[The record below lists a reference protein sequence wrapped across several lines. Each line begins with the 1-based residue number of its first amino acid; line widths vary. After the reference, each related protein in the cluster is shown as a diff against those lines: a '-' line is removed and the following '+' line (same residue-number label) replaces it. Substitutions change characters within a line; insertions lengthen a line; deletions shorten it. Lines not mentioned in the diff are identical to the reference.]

1 MASTTTR
8 EQLKVGRLTVA
19 LSNTGKVLF
28 PGDGITK
35 GELIGYYQAAAE
47 QMLPYLRDRPL
58 AMARYPDGITGER
71 IFQKNVGRHFPDW
84 IPRVEVGKQG
94 GKLSQVVCAKAA
106 DLVYLAN
113 QACIELHPF
122 LSRVDR
128 PRLVGQQSR
137 PDQHGHPEQDSHPE
151 QDRDLGEPAERDQ
164 LHRPDML
171 IFDLDPPDDGH
182 FEAVRTAALRL
193 HEILEDLGLA
203 AFVKTT
209 GSKGLH
215 VQVPLNGREEFDP
228 VREFARQV
236 AEVLAAAEP
245 DLVTVEQRKD
255 ARHGRVYAD
264 IIRNAYAQT
273 AVAAYS
279 VRARPHAPVAT
290 PVSWDEVA
298 DPALAADS
306 FTLRAMPDRLA
317 QLAKAGDPWAGMS
330 RHRQGLSRPR
340 RLLARR
346 QP

>member
-1 MASTTTR
+1 
-8 EQLKVGRLTVA
+8 
-19 LSNTGKVLF
+19 
-28 PGDGITK
+28 
-35 GELIGYYQAAAE
+35 
-47 QMLPYLRDRPL
+47 
-58 AMARYPDGITGER
+58 
-71 IFQKNVGRHFPDW
+71 
-84 IPRVEVGKQG
+84 
-94 GKLSQVVCAKAA
+94 
-106 DLVYLAN
+106 
-113 QACIELHPF
+113 
-122 LSRVDR
+122 
-128 PRLVGQQSR
+128 
-137 PDQHGHPEQDSHPE
+137 
-151 QDRDLGEPAERDQ
+151 
-164 LHRPDML
+164 ML
-171 IFDLDPPDDGH
+171 IFDLDPPDGDH

-193 HEILEDLGLA
+193 REILEDLGLA

-245 DLVTVEQRKD
+245 DLVTVEQRRD

-264 IIRNAYAQT
+264 IMRNAYAQT

-290 PVSWDEVA
+290 PVSWGEVA

-317 QLAKAGDPWAGMS
+317 QLAKGGDPWAGMS

-346 QP
+346 HP

>member
-8 EQLKVGRLTVA
+8 EQVKVGRLTVA

-35 GELIGYYQAAAE
+35 GDLIGYYQATADV
-47 QMLPYLRDRPL
+47 MLPYLRDRPV

-94 GKLSQVVCAKAA
+94 GRLSQVVCAKAA

-122 LSRVDR
+122 LSRVGRAGRAAGPAAPARHADLR
-128 PRLVGQQSR
+128 PRPAGRRPLRGGPAPPRCGCARSSR
-137 PDQHGHPEQDSHPE
+137 TTWGSS
-151 QDRDLGEPAERDQ
+151 
-164 LHRPDML
+164 
-171 IFDLDPPDDGH
+171 
-182 FEAVRTAALRL
+182 
-193 HEILEDLGLA
+193 

-264 IIRNAYAQT
+264 IMRNAYAQT

-279 VRARPHAPVAT
+279 VRARPACPGR
-290 PVSWDEVA
+290 
-298 DPALAADS
+298 DPGELG
-306 FTLRAMPDRLA
+306 R
-317 QLAKAGDPWAGMS
+317 GG
-330 RHRQGLSRPR
+330 RPG
-340 RLLARR
+340 ARR
-346 QP
+346 GQFHAAQPCRTGWPSWPRPATRGPGCPGTARG

>member
-1 MASTTTR
+1 
-8 EQLKVGRLTVA
+8 
-19 LSNTGKVLF
+19 VLF
-28 PGDGITK
+28 PDGGITK
-35 GELIGYYQAAAE
+35 GDLIGYYQATAE
-47 QMLPYLRDRPL
+47 QMLPYLRERPVAL
-58 AMARYPDGITGER
+58 ARYPDGSTGER

-94 GKLSQVVCAKAA
+94 GQLCQVVCTKAA

-113 QACIELHPF
+113 QATIELHPF
-122 LSRVDR
+122 LSRV
-128 PRLVGQQSR
+128 
-137 PDQHGHPEQDSHPE
+137 GHEDSP
-151 QDRDLGEPAERDQ
+151 DQ

-171 IFDLDPPDDGH
+171 IFDLDPPDTGH

-193 HEILEDLGLA
+193 REILEDDLGLA

-228 VREFARQV
+228 VREFAREV

-245 DLVTVEQRKD
+245 DLVTVEQRKN

-264 IIRNAYAQT
+264 IMRNAYAQT

-279 VRARPHAPVAT
+279 VRARPGAPVAT

-298 DPALAADS
+298 DPALTADS
-306 FTLRAMPDRLA
+306 FTLRTMPDRLA
-317 QLAKAGDPWAGMS
+317 QLGKAGDPWAGMS

-346 QP
+346 HS

>member
-1 MASTTTR
+1 VASTTTR
-8 EQLKVGRLTVA
+8 EQVKVGRLTVA
-19 LSNTGKVLF
+19 LTNTGKVLF

-35 GELIGYYQAAAE
+35 GDLIGYYQATADV
-47 QMLPYLRDRPL
+47 MLPYLRDRPV

-122 LSRVDR
+122 LSRVGREDGS
-128 PRLVGQQSR
+128 P
-137 PDQHGHPEQDSHPE
+137 
-151 QDRDLGEPAERDQ
+151 DQ

-171 IFDLDPPDDGH
+171 IFDLDPPDGGH

-193 HEILEDLGLA
+193 REILEDLGLA

-245 DLVTVEQRKD
+245 DLVTVEQRKE

-264 IIRNAYAQT
+264 IMRNAYAQT

-306 FTLRAMPDRLA
+306 FTLRALPDRLA

-340 RLLARR
+340 RLLARK
-346 QP
+346 PS

>member
-8 EQLKVGRLTVA
+8 EQVKVGRLTVA

-28 PGDGITK
+28 PDDGITK
-35 GELIGYYQAAAE
+35 GDLIGYYQAAAE
-47 QMLPYLRDRPL
+47 HMLPYLRERPL

-84 IPRVEVGKQG
+84 IRRVEVGKEG
-94 GKLSQVVCAKAA
+94 GQLCQVVATKAA

-122 LSRVDR
+122 LSRVER
-128 PRLVGQQSR
+128 PAQPG
-137 PDQHGHPEQDSHPE
+137 QHGH
-151 QDRDLGEPAERDQ
+151 RGEASPPDQ
-164 LHRPDML
+164 LRRPDML
-171 IFDLDPPDDGH
+171 VFDLDPPDSGH
-182 FEAVRTAALRL
+182 FEAVRTVALRL
-193 HEILEDLGLA
+193 REILEGDLGLA

-236 AEVLAAAEP
+236 AEVLVAAEP
-245 DLVTVEQRKD
+245 DLVTVEQRRD

-264 IIRNAYAQT
+264 IMRNAYAQT

-279 VRARPHAPVAT
+279 VRARPGAPVAT

-298 DPALAADS
+298 DPALRADS
-306 FTLRAMPDRLA
+306 FTLPAMPDRLA
-317 QLAKAGDPWAGMS
+317 QLDKAGDPWAGMS
-330 RHRQGLSRPR
+330 RHRQGLTRPR
-340 RLLARR
+340 RVLARR
-346 QP
+346 HP

>member
-19 LSNTGKVLF
+19 LTNTGKVLF

-35 GELIGYYQAAAE
+35 GDLIGYYQAAADV
-47 QMLPYLRDRPL
+47 MLPHLRDRPV

-94 GKLSQVVCAKAA
+94 GQLNQVICTKAA

-113 QACIELHPF
+113 QATIELHPF
-122 LSRVDR
+122 LSRVGR
-128 PRLVGQQSR
+128 PSQ
-137 PDQHGHPEQDSHPE
+137 
-151 QDRDLGEPAERDQ
+151 GEPSQPDQ

-171 IFDLDPPDDGH
+171 IFDLDPPDTGH

-193 HEILEDLGLA
+193 REILEGDLGLVS
-203 AFVKTT
+203 FVKTT

-228 VREFARQV
+228 VREFAREV

-255 ARHGRVYAD
+255 ARHGPVYAD
-264 IIRNAYAQT
+264 IMRNAYAQT

-279 VRARPHAPVAT
+279 VRARPGAPVAT

-298 DPALAADS
+298 DPALRADS
-306 FTLRAMPDRLA
+306 FTLRTMADRLA
-317 QLAKAGDPWAGMS
+317 QLGKADDPWAGMS
-330 RHRQGLSRPR
+330 RHRQGLTRPR
-340 RLLARR
+340 RLLGRTH
-346 QP
+346 P

>member
-8 EQLKVGRLTVA
+8 EQVKIGRVTVA
-19 LSNTGKVLF
+19 LTNAGKVLF
-28 PGDGITK
+28 AGDGITK
-35 GELIGYYQAAAE
+35 GDLIGYYRAAAE

-94 GKLSQVVCAKAA
+94 GQLCQVICTKAA
-106 DLVYLAN
+106 DLAYLAN
-113 QACIELHPF
+113 QACIEFHPF
-122 LSRVDR
+122 LSRVGR
-128 PRLVGQQSR
+128 PSN
-137 PDQHGHPEQDSHPE
+137 
-151 QDRDLGEPAERDQ
+151 LGEPSQPDQ

-171 IFDLDPPDDGH
+171 IFDLDPPDSGH
-182 FEAVRTAALRL
+182 FAAVRTAALRL
-193 HEILEDLGLA
+193 REILEDDLGLVS
-203 AFVKTT
+203 FVKTT

-255 ARHGRVYAD
+255 ARHGRVYVD
-264 IIRNAYAQT
+264 IMRNAYAQT

-279 VRARPHAPVAT
+279 VRARPRAPVAA
-290 PVSWDEVA
+290 PVSWEEVA

-306 FTLRAMPDRLA
+306 FTLRTMPDRLA
-317 QLAKAGDPWAGMS
+317 QLSKAGDPWAGMS

-340 RLLARR
+340 RVLARLH
-346 QP
+346 P

>member
-28 PGDGITK
+28 PDDGITK
-35 GELIGYYQAAAE
+35 GDLIGYYLAAAE
-47 QMLPYLRDRPL
+47 HMLPYLRDRPL
-58 AMARYPDGITGER
+58 AMARYPDGIAGER

-94 GKLSQVVCAKAA
+94 GELCQVVATKAA

-113 QACIELHPF
+113 QACIEFHPF
-122 LSRVDR
+122 LSRMGR
-128 PRLVGQQSR
+128 E
-137 PDQHGHPEQDSHPE
+137 DQP
-151 QDRDLGEPAERDQ
+151 DQ

-171 IFDLDPPDDGH
+171 IFDLDPPDARH
-182 FEAVRTAALRL
+182 FEAVRAAALRL
-193 HEILEDLGLA
+193 REILEDDLGLA

-215 VQVPLNGREEFDP
+215 VQVPLNGREEFDG

-264 IIRNAYAQT
+264 IMRNAYAQT
-273 AVAAYS
+273 AAAAYS
-279 VRARPHAPVAT
+279 VRARPGAPVAT
-290 PVSWDEVA
+290 PVSWQEVA

-306 FTLRAMPDRLA
+306 FTLRSMPDRLA
-317 QLAKAGDPWAGMS
+317 QLSKAGDPWAGMS
-330 RHRQGLSRPR
+330 RHRQGLTRPR
-340 RLLARR
+340 RLLSRR
-346 QP
+346 HP

>member
-28 PGDGITK
+28 TDGGITK

-47 QMLPYLRDRPL
+47 QMLPYLRERPL

-84 IPRVEVGKQG
+84 IPRVDVDKQG
-94 GKLSQVVCAKAA
+94 GHLSQVVCAKAA

-122 LSRVDR
+122 LSRVER
-128 PRLVGQQSR
+128 PRHPGQ
-137 PDQHGHPEQDSHPE
+137 HSHP
-151 QDRDLGEPAERDQ
+151 GEPAEPDQ

-171 IFDLDPPDDGH
+171 IFDLDPPDGGH

-193 HEILEDLGLA
+193 REILEDLGLA

-215 VQVPLNGREEFDP
+215 VQVPLNGREEFGP

-264 IIRNAYAQT
+264 IMRNAYAQT

-330 RHRQGLSRPR
+330 RHRQGL
-340 RLLARR
+340 
-346 QP
+346 

>member
-1 MASTTTR
+1 VASTTTR
-8 EQLKVGRLTVA
+8 EQVKVGRLTVA
-19 LSNTGKVLF
+19 LTNTGKVLF

-35 GELIGYYQAAAE
+35 GDLIGYYQAAAE
-47 QMLPYLRDRPL
+47 HMLPYLRERPL

-94 GKLSQVVCAKAA
+94 GQLCQVVAGKAA

-122 LSRVDR
+122 LSRVER
-128 PRLVGQQSR
+128 PAHPGQR
-137 PDQHGHPEQDSHPE
+137 GHP
-151 QDRDLGEPAERDQ
+151 GEAGPPDG

-171 IFDLDPPDDGH
+171 IFDLDPPDTGH
-182 FEAVRTAALRL
+182 FEAVRTMALRL
-193 HEILEDLGLA
+193 REILEGDLGLV

-228 VREFARQV
+228 VREFAREV

-245 DLVTVEQRKD
+245 DLVTVEQRIQ
-255 ARHGRVYAD
+255 ARQGRVYAD
-264 IIRNAYAQT
+264 IMRNAYAQT

-279 VRARPHAPVAT
+279 VRARPGAPVAT

-298 DPALAADS
+298 DPALRSDS
-306 FTLRAMPDRLA
+306 FTLSVMPDRLA
-317 QLAKAGDPWAGMS
+317 QLDKAGDPWAGMS
-330 RHRQGLSRPR
+330 RHRQGLTRPR

-346 QP
+346 HP

>member
-1 MASTTTR
+1 MTRTTTR

-28 PGDGITK
+28 PDGGITK

-47 QMLPYLRDRPL
+47 QMLPYLRERPL

-94 GKLSQVVCAKAA
+94 GRLSQVVCAKAA

-113 QACIELHPF
+113 QAAIELHPF
-122 LSRVDR
+122 LSRVGR
-128 PRLVGQQSR
+128 A
-137 PDQHGHPEQDSHPE
+137 SHP
-151 QDRDLGEPAERDQ
+151 GEPADPDQ

-171 IFDLDPPDDGH
+171 IFDLDPPDSAH

-245 DLVTVEQRKD
+245 DLVTVEQRIQ
-255 ARHGRVYAD
+255 ARHAPVYAD
-264 IIRNAYAQT
+264 IMRNAYAQT

-346 QP
+346 HP

>member
-28 PGDGITK
+28 PDDEITK

-47 QMLPYLRDRPL
+47 QMLPYLRERPL

-94 GKLSQVVCAKAA
+94 GTLSQVVAAKAA

-113 QACIELHPF
+113 QAAVELHPF

-128 PRLVGQQSR
+128 PRSLGQPSR
-137 PDQHGHPEQDSHPE
+137 PGQDDQP
-151 QDRDLGEPAERDQ
+151 GEAAEPDQ

-193 HEILEDLGLA
+193 REILDDLGLA

-228 VREFARQV
+228 VREFAHQV

-264 IIRNAYAQT
+264 IMRNAYAQT

-306 FTLRAMPDRLA
+306 FTLRALPDRLA

-330 RHRQGLSRPR
+330 RHRQGLTRPR
-340 RLLARR
+340 RLLARK

>member
-1 MASTTTR
+1 MTSTTR

-28 PGDGITK
+28 PDGGITK

-47 QMLPYLRDRPL
+47 QMLPYLRERPL

-94 GKLSQVVCAKAA
+94 GRLTQVVCAKAA

-113 QACIELHPF
+113 QAAVELHPF
-122 LSRVDR
+122 LSRVGR
-128 PRLVGQQSR
+128 A
-137 PDQHGHPEQDSHPE
+137 SHP
-151 QDRDLGEPAERDQ
+151 GEPAEPDQ

-171 IFDLDPPDDGH
+171 IFDLDPPDGAH

-193 HEILEDLGLA
+193 REILDDLGLA

-245 DLVTVEQRKD
+245 DLVTVEQRIQ
-255 ARHGRVYAD
+255 ARRAPVYAD
-264 IIRNAYAQT
+264 IMRNAYAQT

-306 FTLRAMPDRLA
+306 FTLRALPDRLA

-340 RLLARR
+340 RLLARKH
-346 QP
+346 P

>member
-1 MASTTTR
+1 VASTPTR
-8 EQLKVGRLTVA
+8 EQVKVGRLTVA
-19 LSNTGKVLF
+19 LTNTGKVLF
-28 PGDGITK
+28 PDDGITK
-35 GELIGYYQAAAE
+35 GDLIGYYQAAAE
-47 QMLPYLRDRPL
+47 RMLPYLRDRPL

-84 IPRVEVGKQG
+84 IPRVEVGKQDG
-94 GKLSQVVCAKAA
+94 QLCQVVASKAA

-122 LSRVDR
+122 LSRVER
-128 PRLVGQQSR
+128 PAHPG
-137 PDQHGHPEQDSHPE
+137 QHGHQ
-151 QDRDLGEPAERDQ
+151 GEASPPGQ

-171 IFDLDPPDDGH
+171 IFDLDPPDTGH

-193 HEILEDLGLA
+193 REILEGDLGLA

-215 VQVPLNGREEFDP
+215 VQVPLNGREESDP

-245 DLVTVEQRKD
+245 DLVTVEQRIQ
-255 ARHGRVYAD
+255 ARQDRVYAD
-264 IIRNAYAQT
+264 IMRNAYAQT

-279 VRARPHAPVAT
+279 VRARPGAPVAT

-298 DPALAADS
+298 DPALRADS
-306 FTLRAMPDRLA
+306 FTLPAMPDRLA
-317 QLAKAGDPWAGMS
+317 QLDKTGDPWAGMS
-330 RHRQGLSRPR
+330 RHRQGLTRPR

-346 QP
+346 HP

>member
-1 MASTTTR
+1 
-8 EQLKVGRLTVA
+8 
-19 LSNTGKVLF
+19 
-28 PGDGITK
+28 
-35 GELIGYYQAAAE
+35 
-47 QMLPYLRDRPL
+47 
-58 AMARYPDGITGER
+58 
-71 IFQKNVGRHFPDW
+71 
-84 IPRVEVGKQG
+84 
-94 GKLSQVVCAKAA
+94 VVCTKAA

-113 QACIELHPF
+113 QATIELHPF
-122 LSRVDR
+122 LSRV
-128 PRLVGQQSR
+128 
-137 PDQHGHPEQDSHPE
+137 GHEDSP
-151 QDRDLGEPAERDQ
+151 DQ

-171 IFDLDPPDDGH
+171 IFDLDPPDTGH

-193 HEILEDLGLA
+193 REILEDDLGLA

-228 VREFARQV
+228 VREFAREV

-245 DLVTVEQRKD
+245 DLVTVEQRKN

-264 IIRNAYAQT
+264 IMRNAYAQT

-279 VRARPHAPVAT
+279 VRARPGAPVAT

-306 FTLRAMPDRLA
+306 FTLRTMPDRLA
-317 QLAKAGDPWAGMS
+317 QLGKAGDPWAGMS

-346 QP
+346 HS

>member
-1 MASTTTR
+1 MASTTR

-28 PGDGITK
+28 PEDGITK
-35 GELIGYYQAAAE
+35 GDLVGYYQAAAE
-47 QMLPYLRDRPL
+47 PMLPYLREHPL

-94 GKLSQVVCAKAA
+94 GKLCQVVATKAA

-113 QACIELHPF
+113 QACIEFHPF
-122 LSRVDR
+122 LSRVGR
-128 PRLVGQQSR
+128 PA
-137 PDQHGHPEQDSHPE
+137 HP
-151 QDRDLGEPAERDQ
+151 GEPSPPDQ

-171 IFDLDPPDDGH
+171 IFDLDPPDTGH
-182 FEAVRTAALRL
+182 FGAVRAAALRL
-193 HEILEDLGLA
+193 REILEGDLGLA
-203 AFVKTT
+203 SFVKTT

-245 DLVTVEQRKD
+245 DLVTVQQRKD

-264 IIRNAYAQT
+264 IMRNAYAQT

-279 VRARPHAPVAT
+279 VRARPGAPVAT
-290 PVSWDEVA
+290 PVSWAEVA

-306 FTLRAMPDRLA
+306 FTLRTIPDRLA

-340 RLLARR
+340 RVLARR
-346 QP
+346 HP

>member
-8 EQLKVGRLTVA
+8 EQVKVGRLTVA
-19 LSNTGKVLF
+19 LTNTSKVLF
-28 PGDGITK
+28 PDDGITK
-35 GELIGYYQAAAE
+35 GDLIGYYQAAAE
-47 QMLPYLRDRPL
+47 QMLPYLRERPVAL
-58 AMARYPDGITGER
+58 ARYPDGITGER

-94 GKLSQVVCAKAA
+94 GRLCQVVCTKAA

-113 QACIELHPF
+113 QATIELHPF
-122 LSRVDR
+122 LSRVGR
-128 PRLVGQQSR
+128 
-137 PDQHGHPEQDSHPE
+137 EDSP
-151 QDRDLGEPAERDQ
+151 DQ

-171 IFDLDPPDDGH
+171 IFDLDPPDTGH

-193 HEILEDLGLA
+193 REILEDDLGLA
-203 AFVKTT
+203 SFVKTT

-245 DLVTVEQRKD
+245 GLVTVEQRKE

-264 IIRNAYAQT
+264 IMRNAYAQT

-279 VRARPHAPVAT
+279 VRARPRAPVAT
-290 PVSWDEVA
+290 PVSWEEVV

-306 FTLRAMPDRLA
+306 FTLRTMADRLA
-317 QLAKAGDPWAGMS
+317 QLGKAGDPWAGMS
-330 RHRQGLSRPR
+330 RHRQGLSRAR
-340 RLLARR
+340 RLLARKHL
-346 QP
+346 

>member
-1 MASTTTR
+1 MASTTAR
-8 EQLKVGRLTVA
+8 EQVKVGRLTVA

-35 GELIGYYQAAAE
+35 GDLIGYYQATADV
-47 QMLPYLRDRPL
+47 MLPYLRDRPV

-94 GKLSQVVCAKAA
+94 GRLSQVVCTKAA

-113 QACIELHPF
+113 QATIELHPF
-122 LSRVDR
+122 LSRVGR
-128 PRLVGQQSR
+128 PGQ
-137 PDQHGHPEQDSHPE
+137 
-151 QDRDLGEPAERDQ
+151 GEPGQADQ

-171 IFDLDPPDDGH
+171 IFDLDPPDTGH
-182 FEAVRTAALRL
+182 FDAVRTVALQLR
-193 HEILEDLGLA
+193 EILEGDLGLVS
-203 AFVKTT
+203 FVKTT

-255 ARHGRVYAD
+255 ARHGQVYAD
-264 IIRNAYAQT
+264 IMRNAYAQT

-279 VRARPHAPVAT
+279 VRARPGAPVAT

-298 DPALAADS
+298 DPALRADS
-306 FTLRAMPDRLA
+306 FTLRGMPDRLA
-317 QLAKAGDPWAGMS
+317 QLGKAGDPWAGMS

-346 QP
+346 HP

>member
-1 MASTTTR
+1 VASTTTR
-8 EQLKVGRLTVA
+8 EQVKVGRLTVA
-19 LSNTGKVLF
+19 LTNTGKVLF
-28 PGDGITK
+28 PDDGITK
-35 GELIGYYQAAAE
+35 GDLIGYYQAAADV
-47 QMLPYLRDRPL
+47 MLPYLRDRPV

-94 GKLSQVVCAKAA
+94 GQLCQVVCTKAA

-113 QACIELHPF
+113 QATIELHPF
-122 LSRVDR
+122 LSRV
-128 PRLVGQQSR
+128 GQ
-137 PDQHGHPEQDSHPE
+137 EDSP
-151 QDRDLGEPAERDQ
+151 DQ

-171 IFDLDPPDDGH
+171 IFDLDPPDTGH

-193 HEILEDLGLA
+193 REILEDDLGLA

-228 VREFARQV
+228 VREFARDV
-236 AEVLAAAEP
+236 AALLAAAEP

-255 ARHGRVYAD
+255 ARHGPVYAD
-264 IIRNAYAQT
+264 IMRNAYAQT

-279 VRARPHAPVAT
+279 VRARPGAPVAT

-306 FTLRAMPDRLA
+306 FTLRTLSDRLA
-317 QLAKAGDPWAGMS
+317 QLGKTGDPWAGMS

-340 RLLARR
+340 RLLARKH
-346 QP
+346 P

>member
-1 MASTTTR
+1 VASPTTR
-8 EQLKVGRLTVA
+8 EQLKVGRLTVP
-19 LSNTGKVLF
+19 LTNTGKVLF
-28 PGDGITK
+28 PDDGITK
-35 GELIGYYQAAAE
+35 GDLIGYYQAVAE
-47 QMLPYLRDRPL
+47 HMLPYLRDRPL

-94 GKLSQVVCAKAA
+94 GKLCQVVASKAA

-122 LSRVDR
+122 LSRVER
-128 PRLVGQQSR
+128 PSHLDEPSR
-137 PDQHGHPEQDSHPE
+137 PDQ
-151 QDRDLGEPAERDQ
+151 
-164 LHRPDML
+164 LHQPDML
-171 IFDLDPPDDGH
+171 IFDLDPPDTGH

-193 HEILEDLGLA
+193 REILEGELGLVS
-203 AFVKTT
+203 FVKTT

-255 ARHGRVYAD
+255 ARDGRVYAD
-264 IIRNAYAQT
+264 IMRNAYAQT

-279 VRARPHAPVAT
+279 VRARPGAPVAT

-298 DPALAADS
+298 DPALAANS
-306 FTLRAMPDRLA
+306 FTLRTMPDRLA
-317 QLAKAGDPWAGMS
+317 QLNKAGDPWTGMS

-340 RLLARR
+340 RVLARLH
-346 QP
+346 P

>member
-1 MASTTTR
+1 MASTPTR
-8 EQLKVGRLTVA
+8 EQLKVGRLTVP
-19 LSNTGKVLF
+19 LTNTGKVLF
-28 PGDGITK
+28 PDDGITK
-35 GELIGYYQAAAE
+35 GDLIGYYHAAAE
-47 QMLPYLRDRPL
+47 QMLPYLRERPL

-94 GKLSQVVCAKAA
+94 GELCQVVATKAA

-122 LSRVDR
+122 LSRVGR
-128 PRLVGQQSR
+128 TA
-137 PDQHGHPEQDSHPE
+137 
-151 QDRDLGEPAERDQ
+151 EPDQ

-171 IFDLDPPDDGH
+171 IFDLDPPDGAH

-193 HEILEDLGLA
+193 REILEEDLGLA

-245 DLVTVEQRKD
+245 DLVTVEQRRD

-264 IIRNAYAQT
+264 IMRNAYAQT

-279 VRARPHAPVAT
+279 VRARPGAPVAT
-290 PVSWDEVA
+290 PVSWAEVA
-298 DPALAADS
+298 DPGLAADS
-306 FTLRAMPDRLA
+306 FTLRTMPDRLA
-317 QLAKAGDPWAGMS
+317 QLSKAGDPWAGMS
-330 RHRQGLSRPR
+330 RHRQGLIRPR

-346 QP
+346 HP